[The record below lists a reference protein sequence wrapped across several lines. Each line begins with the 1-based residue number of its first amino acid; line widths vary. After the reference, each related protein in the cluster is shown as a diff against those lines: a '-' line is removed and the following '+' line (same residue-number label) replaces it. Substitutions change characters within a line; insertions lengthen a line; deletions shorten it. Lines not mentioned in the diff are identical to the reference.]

1 MFARFNKSLPFS
13 QKKWQI
19 KTFAQHCNLNLKQL
33 KTRLT
38 AHKYRSSIHLLHEH
52 THKEGV
58 FTTRAHV
65 LVADVRVSIT
75 TRVVPSMLLLCFY
88 NSCCAFFFS
97 LLCNTLCSR
106 IKAKATKPLNWRMR
120 FLLLICACSHAC
132 VCVSVC
138 VQQERM
144 FLSVSNY
151 IFTVI
156 FVGEMMIKV
165 TITVNIFWISTPLQ
179 SHFLA
184 SKEAIFFAGG
194 DQNGFHSHFT
204 PQLIWL
210 FE

>member
-1 MFARFNKSLPFS
+1 MTHGSQIQKQHTSFAWPRTQRGAVYYKSSCACSWCKSLYNNTCCS
-13 QKKWQI
+13 QYAFIMFLQ
-19 KTFAQHCNLNLKQL
+19 
-33 KTRLT
+33 R
-38 AHKYRSSIHLLHEH
+38 
-52 THKEGV
+52 
-58 FTTRAHV
+58 
-65 LVADVRVSIT
+65 
-75 TRVVPSMLLLCFY
+75 LLCI
-88 NSCCAFFFS
+88 FFLS
-97 LLCNTLCSR
+97 SLCNTLCSR

-165 TITVNIFWISTPLQ
+165 TITVNIFWISTLLQ
-179 SHFLA
+179 SHFLD
-184 SKEAIFFAGG
+184 SKEAIFVAGG

-204 PQLIWL
+204 P
-210 FE
+210 